1 MHHISKATAVITF
14 PARTAFAV
22 ASAGVRTTVRLVG
35 WAAEQAAGQA
45 GVRTAPAVVVPEPRP
60 AEPRSDLDVDSDTE
74 VAEAADPMEPTR
86 EAPVE
91 VVAPLKKAAAKK
103 APARKVP
110 ASQVPL
116 KSAPTPSLPAGIDEV
131 DGGLDDPEPVPA
143 RKAPAKKAPAKK
155 APAKKAAAKKTPAKK
170 AAAKKAPA
178 RKAPSKQAAVL
189 APALG
194 LSEDEVAE
202 VVESDTDQA

>member
-1 MHHISKATAVITF
+1 MRASAAAESLPCVWTSYGGVRDLHTDERTPVHHISKATAVITF

-35 WAAEQAAGQA
+35 WAAEQATGQTQA
-45 GVRTAPAVVVPEPRP
+45 RPTPTVVVP
-60 AEPRSDLDVDSDTE
+60 
-74 VAEAADPMEPTR
+74 DPMEPTR
-86 EAPVE
+86 TPPPATGP
-91 VVAPLKKAAAKK
+91 ATTT
-103 APARKVP
+103 APAKKVP

-116 KSAPTPSLPAGIDEV
+116 KSEPTPSLPAGVAEIDAA
-131 DGGLDDPEPVPA
+131 LDEPAPA
-143 RKAPAKKAPAKK
+143 PVKKAAAKKAPTKKAAAKK
-155 APAKKAAAKKTPAKK
+155 APAKKAA
-170 AAAKKAPA
+170 A

-202 VVESDTDQA
+202 R